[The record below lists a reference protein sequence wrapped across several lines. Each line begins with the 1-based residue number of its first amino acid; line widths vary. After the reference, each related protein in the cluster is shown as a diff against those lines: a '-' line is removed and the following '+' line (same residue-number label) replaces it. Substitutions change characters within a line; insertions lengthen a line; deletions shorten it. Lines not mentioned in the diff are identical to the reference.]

1 MRQMT
6 GMDMELLMIW
16 ELKRSIVKIV
26 TIIRVDVRIVF
37 LNIVMI
43 VLNIKAK
50 YGG

>member
-1 MRQMT
+1 MK
-6 GMDMELLMIW
+6 DMVTELLTIW
-16 ELKRSIVKIV
+16 DLKRSAAKSAAI
-26 TIIRVDVRIVF
+26 TQASVRIVF